1 MLKVE
6 IVFTLF
12 FIRTVDVLL
21 SVLTFVCLFACFVL
35 LLEGPRVQRQQGLQ
49 EPSTG
54 LCMRSPWLSSS
65 SRETCRYLAASPV
78 VSLAVNKLHKL
89 LISPS
94 SFFFNSFSCHKS
106 HIVTVFNSG
115 LTQS

>member
-12 FIRTVDVLL
+12 FLRTIDILL
-21 SVLTFVCLFACFVL
+21 SVLTSVCLFACFVL

-115 LTQS
+115 FG